1 MMYVSG
7 MANVRSM
14 VWLAALLA
22 NIAIFFLGY
31 R

>member
-7 MANVRSM
+7 MANLRSA
-14 VWLAALLA
+14 VWTLALLV
-22 NIAIFFLGY
+22 NIAILFAGY